1 MNIISCLYTLCLLL
15 FASFNCIFAR
25 SIHRP
30 EPQHIAS
37 ITVRENCD
45 EALKWKSI
53 KETLESSEKMCREKV
68 ASGNLTSRFL
78 KCEPLKNKFNPV
90 SFYDNILPANQTI
103 LYRNEQGT
111 VQSETLQ
118 KLAETLIKE
127 LQEGKK
133 SFKHFIVLKKNYFNF
148 KNQSGLL
155 ILKYKDY
162 PFVIKVFVEHAN
174 TLVQPFSKSFEA
186 GVMFMMG
193 GNMRHLT
200 GFTRID
206 NLHDA
211 KAAILKDPEYRQY
224 IDFPRKWFLLPTEEN
239 WLEIDWHNKSKNT
252 ITHIRFP
259 SVYCIV
265 ADYIE
270 MDKHKHHKYKSWLN
284 KKTMEIVNYL
294 HYIIDPHEGNFLFEK
309 GTNKIVIIDTEHFPT
324 MIGLKKEM
332 HATNYFSW
340 YVEMG
345 VNFMKNHFFQTKK
358 DLIKSQNG

>member
-1 MNIISCLYTLCLLL
+1 MKTISFIYTLCLFLL
-15 FASFNCIFAR
+15 ASSDCIIAR
-25 SIHRP
+25 SVHRP
-30 EPQHIAS
+30 EPNHIAS
-37 ITVRENCD
+37 IKVYFSNCT
-45 EALKWKSI
+45 EALKWKSVKALQNSKKFCDVI
-53 KETLESSEKMCREKV
+53 YGELE
-68 ASGNLTSRFL
+68 SRFL
-78 KCEPLKNKFNPV
+78 KLEPLKNKFNAT
-90 SFYDNILPANQTI
+90 SFYNNLLPRKEVI
-103 LYRNEQGT
+103 LYRNEKGT
-111 VQSETLQ
+111 VQGEVLQ
-118 KLAETLIKE
+118 QLAEGLIKE
-127 LQEGKK
+127 LQDGKK
-133 SFKHFIVLKKNYFNF
+133 SFKHFTVLRTKYFNF

-162 PFVIKVFVEHAN
+162 PFVLKIFVEHAN
-174 TLVQPFSKSFEA
+174 TLVEPFSKSFHA

-206 NLHDA
+206 NLYDA
-211 KAAILKDPEYRQY
+211 KAAIIKDPEYRQY
-224 IDFPRKWFLLPTEEN
+224 IDFPRKWFILPTEEN
-239 WLEIDWHNKSKNT
+239 WLEIDWHNKQKNS

-270 MDKHKHHKYKSWLN
+270 IDKHKHQKYASWLN

-294 HYIIDPHEGNFLFEK
+294 HYIIDPNEGNFLFEK

-340 YVEMG
+340 YIEMM
-345 VNFMKNHFFQTKK
+345 VNFIKNHFLQTKQ
-358 DLIKSQNG
+358 DLIRSQNG